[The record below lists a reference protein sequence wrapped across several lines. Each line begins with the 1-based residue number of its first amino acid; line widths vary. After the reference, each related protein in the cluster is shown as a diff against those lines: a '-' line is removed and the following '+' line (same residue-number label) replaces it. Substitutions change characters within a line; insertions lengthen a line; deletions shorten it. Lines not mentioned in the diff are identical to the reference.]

1 MPRSKILKT
10 NLQHFLLLGLIFS
23 ASFCCFAWA
32 EEIKLKSGSTLT
44 ARIVDSNKDF
54 IKVDLSGVTVTYYR
68 DEIESIHADSLKSVE
83 PKPVQEQFPSQ
94 RISNLIER
102 VSQSVLIIEA
112 KKATSTINGT
122 GFFVSADGLIATNL
136 HVVFNAASI
145 SVRTKTGENF
155 PVEFIANYNDDLD
168 ICLLKINT
176 ANAPLLPL
184 GDSDQLKPGEILFTI
199 GHREGSFYQTSSGPF
214 VGKTLID
221 EHENLQS
228 KIVTGHGNSGGP
240 ILDQNGN
247 LVGISKAFIP
257 QSGHNFG
264 IPINA
269 AQEYFTYNQPL
280 TVADFNRQ
288 ISPAN
293 ALTYN
298 AEGLLLEGKYGEG
311 LKNFKEALALDA
323 NYLKALVGIA
333 KAYSAMRMN
342 NEALSAWQD
351 VYKRA
356 PSNVSALTYL
366 GKIYLDRNSLN
377 EAISY
382 LQKAADLAV
391 QTPEIYRDLGF
402 AYGQTGKLTQA
413 IASYTKAIELNPQ
426 DADSHY
432 NLSVAYFN
440 KQNFTKAKEYS
451 QKAKDLGYAIPES
464 FLKQLSTAEKFGNT
478 FEIK

>member
-1 MPRSKILKT
+1 MV
-10 NLQHFLLLGLIFS
+10 FIFS
-23 ASFCCFAWA
+23 ASFCCFARA
-32 EEIKLKSGSTLT
+32 EEIKLKSGSTVT
-44 ARIVDSNKDF
+44 ARIIASDKDY

-68 DEIESIHADSLKSVE
+68 NEIESITADSLESVE
-83 PKPVQEQFPSQ
+83 PKPAQEQSPSEK
-94 RISNLIER
+94 ISNLIDS
-102 VSQSVLIIEA
+102 VSRSVLVIEA

-145 SVRTKTGENF
+145 SVRTKTGETF

-184 GDSDQLKPGEILFTI
+184 GDSDQLNPGDILFTI

-214 VGKTLID
+214 VSKTVID

-240 ILDQNGN
+240 ILDAQGN
-247 LVGISKAFIP
+247 LVGISKAFSP

-264 IPINA
+264 IPVNA
-269 AQEYFTYNQPL
+269 AKKYFTYNQPL

-293 ALTYN
+293 ALTYH
-298 AEGLLLEGKYGEG
+298 AEGLLLEGKYGEA
-311 LKNFKEALALDA
+311 LKNFKEALALDQ

-333 KAYSAMRMN
+333 KSYSAMRMN
-342 NEALSAWQD
+342 TEALSAWQD
-351 VYKRA
+351 VLKRE
-356 PSNVSALTYL
+356 PSNISALTYL

-377 EAISY
+377 EAISH
-382 LQKAADLAV
+382 LQKAVDLAV

-402 AYGQTGKLTQA
+402 AYGQTGNLAQA
-413 IASYTKAIELNPQ
+413 IISYTKAVELNPQ

-432 NLSVAYFN
+432 NLAVAYFN
-440 KQNFTKAKEYS
+440 KQNFAKAKEYS
-451 QKAKDLGYAIPES
+451 QKAQNLGYAVPEL
-464 FLKQLSTAEKFGNT
+464 FLKQLASAEKFGNT